1 MKQDID
7 SFSITKTSSNVTHL
21 PTFSKKVQLNAKT
34 YQNAEQGNNWHEEIQ
49 YAFSSRCE
57 KFIKI

>member
-21 PTFSKKVQLNAKT
+21 PTFSKKVQLNDKT
-34 YQNAEQGNNWHEEIQ
+34 YQNAEQGNN
-49 YAFSSRCE
+49 
-57 KFIKI
+57 

>member
-21 PTFSKKVQLNAKT
+21 AKNTKKVQLNAKT
-34 YQNAEQGNNWHEEIQ
+34 YQNAEQGNN
-49 YAFSSRCE
+49 
-57 KFIKI
+57 